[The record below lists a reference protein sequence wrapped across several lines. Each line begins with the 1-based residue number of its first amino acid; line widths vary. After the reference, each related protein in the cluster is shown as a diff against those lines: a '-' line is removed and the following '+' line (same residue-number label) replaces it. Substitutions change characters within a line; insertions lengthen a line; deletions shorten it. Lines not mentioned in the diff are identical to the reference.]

1 MEVTINT
8 VSDVQREARF
18 VLTDAELQPHF
29 ERAYKKFAPK
39 VEIDGFR
46 KGKVPLALIKK
57 MYGEAIEH
65 DALDDI
71 ANDSFRDAM
80 AERNIE
86 PLGRPSLV
94 DMNFKRGEEFRF
106 TITYEVKPTI
116 ELKQYK
122 GLKVEKLKHTVTDEE
137 VQSEIERLRKINSS
151 LLGVTLVRDDGDYQI
166 TADVQEL
173 DDAGM
178 PLIGKK
184 TKDAT
189 LFLHDETLPAE
200 IREALKA
207 AEVGAEYRARFESQH
222 GDHSHRHHV
231 AISVKKIEKV
241 ELPDF
246 DDELVKKITQ
256 GKIESKD
263 EFVAQLRN
271 DLQQYWNEMAER
283 SLENAIVEEIV
294 KAHDIE
300 VPESLV
306 TLYLDA
312 YLEDLKRRAGNQSIP
327 KQFDEKTFR
336 ERNREDAIQQAKWA
350 LLREE
355 IVAREHISATDA
367 DLAALAEVEAQ
378 RYGMEKEKV
387 LEYFKTSGSAS
398 DRIISRKLMTLLK
411 ENAIITEKTVEETA

>member
-173 DDAGM
+173 DDGGM